1 MSRRQIVDIKK
12 ERCRMY
18 EGHFLSLSRL
28 PRHRARLCFAV
39 VSQALFFVFA
49 AYGTRARAYSCP
61 RDRCCLCVPVQ
72 A

>member
-28 PRHRARLCFAV
+28 PCHRARLCFAV
-39 VSQALFFVFA
+39 VSQPLFFVFV